1 MRRVIDVPTT
11 DHIIGRSK
19 EFHWMSGFHMP
30 VTETHIIHS
39 AMPAGEILV
48 VALLISIRVIV
59 VWQKKISGWTSPK
72 MRIKTH
78 ITKGDHFTGSHHF

>member
-1 MRRVIDVPTT
+1 MGRVIDVPTT
-11 DHIIGRSK
+11 DHIIGRLE
-19 EFHWMSGFHMP
+19 EFLWTSGFHMP
-30 VTETHIIHS
+30 VAETHVIHATMS
-39 AMPAGEILV
+39 AREIHV